1 MCRGLFFYVQWFG
14 GENWEV
20 IVYYVDINEV
30 IDYHF

>member
-1 MCRGLFFYVQWFG
+1 M
-14 GENWEV
+14 